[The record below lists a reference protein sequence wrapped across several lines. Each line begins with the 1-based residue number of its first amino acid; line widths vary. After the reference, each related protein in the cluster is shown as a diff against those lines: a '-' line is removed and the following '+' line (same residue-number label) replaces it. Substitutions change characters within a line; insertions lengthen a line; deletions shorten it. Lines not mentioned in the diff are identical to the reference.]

1 MLLHDVDLPAEI
13 PLGDAARLVE
23 SMAEAEGL
31 RITLRGTLAQH
42 PGSLHWHFKR
52 GREPGTLEVTL
63 LQRERCI
70 RLAVQAGRI
79 GPWTTGAIERLA
91 AALGII
97 AELRMSLAPTQISR
111 SNSSGGRN
119 AAPHGGTRPGR

>member
-1 MLLHDVDLPAEI
+1 VLLHDVDLPAGI
-13 PLGDAARLVE
+13 PFADVARLVE
-23 SMAEAEGL
+23 SMAESEGL

-70 RLAVQAGRI
+70 RLAVQAGRG
-79 GPWTTGAIERLA
+79 GPWTEQVMEHLSGTLEA
-91 AALGII
+91 AVKDC
-97 AELRMSLAPTQISR
+97 
-111 SNSSGGRN
+111 
-119 AAPHGGTRPGR
+119 